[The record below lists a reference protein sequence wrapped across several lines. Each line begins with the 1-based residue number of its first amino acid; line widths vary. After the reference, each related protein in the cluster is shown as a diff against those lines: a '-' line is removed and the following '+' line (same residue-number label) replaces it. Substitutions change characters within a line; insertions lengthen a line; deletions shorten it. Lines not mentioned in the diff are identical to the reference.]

1 MRLDGSDNQVAP
13 SLHKRA
19 ALLSGTLKYK
29 LKKEVQLELT
39 ADNLLNTKEYSLRS
53 YSGINQIDELYSL
66 RPRQLMLKLSFQ
78 Y

>member
-1 MRLDGSDNQVAP
+1 MKLDASDNQVAP
-13 SLHKRA
+13 SRHKRTT
-19 ALLSGTLKYK
+19 LLSGVLKYK
-29 LKKEVQLELT
+29 LKKEVQLELV

-66 RPRQLMLKLSFQ
+66 RPRQLMLKLGFQ